1 MIRNILI
8 HDSSGGELRTLGQT
22 FREAIGTECVVHS
35 VATATELLAT
45 VRAGFPYHLVVV
57 ELAPGDDEG
66 AGLELLAELRA
77 VDHDLPIVAVA
88 ERGDVDSAGKA
99 IAAGATDFLV
109 LGQRLHE
116 RVATL
121 LGKVRRLVRLIERK
135 QALEEQNRQLF
146 EAERERYQII
156 GHSPQIK
163 ALIERVKRVAAV
175 PRPLL
180 ITGERG
186 TGKELVARAIHAA
199 SGNRERAIIAVNC
212 AAFPDT
218 LLESELFGHERGA
231 FSGADR
237 RMPGK
242 FELANGGTLFLDEI
256 GCMSVAFQQKIL
268 RTVEYGV
275 FTRVGGT
282 EEIRSTAR
290 IIAATNADL
299 TAKMKAGEF
308 LRDLYD
314 RLAFEVIHVPSL
326 REREGDVELLARHF
340 LTRFMREIPAFRG
353 KHLSPAAFKAL
364 ARYPFPGN
372 VRELK
377 NIIERAAYRDTTNSI
392 TPEHFGLPA
401 NDKIDV
407 PAGTFEERVE
417 AFKRTL
423 VMDGYDAASGNQARA
438 ARSLGLSYHQY
449 RYYYRKYSQS

>member
-8 HDSSGGELRTLGQT
+8 LDSSGGELRTLGQT
-22 FREAIGTECVVHS
+22 FREAIGGDCVVHS
-35 VATATELLAT
+35 VATGTELLAT
-45 VRAGFPYHLVVV
+45 LRAGFPYHLVVV
-57 ELAPGDDEG
+57 ELAPGDDER
-66 AGLELLAELRA
+66 AGLELLAELRS
-77 VDHDLPIVAVA
+77 VDHDLPLVAVA

-99 IAAGATDFLV
+99 VAAGATDFLV

-116 RVATL
+116 RVTTL

-146 EAERERYQII
+146 DAERERYEII
-156 GHSPQIK
+156 GDSPQIK
-163 ALIERVKRVAAV
+163 TLIERVKRVATI

-199 SGNRERAIIAVNC
+199 SGNRERAITAVNC

-282 EEIRSTAR
+282 QEIRSTAR

-299 TAKMKAGEF
+299 TTKMEAGEF

-314 RLAFEVIHVPSL
+314 RLAFEVIHVPAL
-326 REREGDVELLARHF
+326 RDREGDVELLARRF

-353 KHLSPAAFKAL
+353 KHLSEAALKAL
-364 ARYPFPGN
+364 GRYPFPGN

-377 NIIERAAYRDTTNSI
+377 NIIERAAYRDTTNEI
-392 TPEHFGLPA
+392 TPENFGLPA

-407 PAGTFEERVE
+407 PAGTFEEKVE

-423 VMDGYDAASGNQARA
+423 IMDGWDAASGNQARA
-438 ARSLGLSYHQY
+438 ARSLGLSYHQF
-449 RYYYRKYSQS
+449 RYYYRKYSRL